1 MYVCKC
7 HLAWCL
13 HNKSYDLFALQR
25 VNIIYTAIIDVF
37 RQTLFILMVIIL
49 CIDVIISVIKLN
61 TVNII
66 MS

>member
-13 HNKSYDLFALQR
+13 HNKYYDLFTLQR
-25 VNIIYTAIIDVF
+25 VNIIYTAIINVF

-49 CIDVIISVIKLN
+49 RINVIISVIKLN